1 MSGSRAIVLSLSVRD
16 ADVVRQQLVQMG
28 EQGERALQRLDAA
41 AQRSASGGGVGA
53 LSRSTREAGENT
65 GRFSQAVG
73 SAGYQIQDFAVQVQM
88 GQNAMNAFGA
98 QASQFL
104 GVFGTGGAVAGAILT
119 VGILAYQLLSAG
131 SATDELAEAQKRLED
146 ATKAANDVFETEIER
161 ISRLDRTARAA
172 VVSTSALAAASIRQQ
187 QAARAERLAEL
198 EPTVQQARDA
208 QALAGPD
215 TRIPDSVQRRVV
227 EFNRLREEMT
237 RASAELERLEQRML
251 GAFSDPSARQGEQA
265 EALRRQLDER
275 YRIAQQYDER
285 IRELRGLAAVGLFG
299 PAELQRLEG
308 QAASER
314 DAQLSRLE
322 PRPGR
327 AERVAMGA
335 EDVQGILAARTADL
349 TRQFDAYNQA
359 INLSTAGLEAAT
371 PVLAE
376 YARQQD
382 LLTTLLAA
390 GVITEEQFS
399 AEVERTSIRLREQ
412 IEETQ
417 RRTERTSQFASQLG
431 FSFSSAFEDAIL
443 KGKSFSD
450 VLKGIEQDI
459 ARIIIRSAVTAPL
472 ANAIGGGVQSLMGS
486 FGGFFGGAGGVAPTP
501 TTGGISQN
509 PFGFAN
515 GGIMTAGGPMPLNR
529 YAMGGI
535 ANSPQIALFGEGRT
549 PEAYVPL
556 PDGRR
561 IPVAMEG
568 GGGMTFAPTYN
579 IDARGADA
587 SMVPRLRAEMVA
599 IARASNAELL
609 DSIQRGGSAA
619 RIVGRRA

>member
-1 MSGSRAIVLSLSVRD
+1 LSGSRAIVLSLSVRD
-16 ADVVRQQLVQMG
+16 ADVVRQQLLQMG

-53 LSRSTREAGENT
+53 LSRSTREAGENA
-65 GRFSQAVG
+65 GRFGQAAG
-73 SAGYQIQDFAVQVQM
+73 AAGYQIQDFAVQVQM
-88 GQNAMNAFGA
+88 GQNAITAFGA

-104 GVFGTGGAVAGAILT
+104 GIFGTGGAIAGAVLT
-119 VGILAYQLLSAG
+119 VGLLAYQLLSAG
-131 SATDELAEAQKRLED
+131 NATDELAEAQKRLED

-161 ISRLDRTARAA
+161 IARLDRTARAA

-208 QALAGPD
+208 QALAGPE

-237 RASAELERLEQRML
+237 RAAAELERLEQRML

-265 EALRRQLDER
+265 EALRRQLDDR

-285 IRELRGLAAVGLFG
+285 IRELRGLAAIGLFG
-299 PAELQRLEG
+299 AAELERLEG
-308 QAASER
+308 QAATDR

-359 INLSTAGLEAAT
+359 VNLSTAGLEAAT
-371 PVLAE
+371 PVLTE
-376 YARQQD
+376 YARQQEF
-382 LLTTLLAA
+382 LTSLLAA
-390 GVITEEQFS
+390 GIITEEQFS
-399 AEVERTSIRLREQ
+399 AEVERTSIRLGEQ

-417 RRTERTSQFASQLG
+417 RRTERTSQFANELG
-431 FSFSSAFEDAIL
+431 FSFSSAFEDAIVR
-443 KGKSFSD
+443 GREFSE
-450 VLKGIEQDI
+450 VLKGLEQDI
-459 ARIIIRSAVTAPL
+459 ARIIIRAAITQPL
-472 ANAIGGGVQSLMGS
+472 GNALAGGVQSAMGS
-486 FGGFFGGAGGVAPTP
+486 LGGLFAGAGGAGAGATLPTVSAS
-501 TTGGISQN
+501 GGT
-509 PFGFAN
+509 FAN

>member
-41 AQRSASGGGVGA
+41 AQRSASGGGVPA
-53 LSRSTREAGENT
+53 LARTTREASVNT
-65 GRFSQAVG
+65 GRFGQAVG
-73 SAGYQIQDFAVQVQM
+73 QAGFQIQDFAVQVQM
-88 GQNAMNAFGA
+88 GQNAMTAFGA

-104 GVFGTGGAVAGAILT
+104 GVFGTGGAVAGAVLV
-119 VGILAYQLLSAG
+119 VGLLAYQLLFARTS
-131 SATDELAEAQKRLED
+131 TDELAEAQKRLED

-198 EPTVQQARDA
+198 EPTVAQARDA
-208 QALAGPD
+208 QALAGPE
-215 TRIPDSVQRRVV
+215 TVIPDSVQRRVV

-237 RASAELERLEQRML
+237 RAAAELDRLEQRML

-314 DAQLSRLE
+314 DAQLSRLD

-327 AERVAMGA
+327 PERIAMGA

-359 INLSTAGLEAAT
+359 VNLSTAGLDGAT

-376 YARQQD
+376 YARQQE
-382 LLTTLLAA
+382 LLITLLDE
-390 GVITEEQFS
+390 GIITEAQFG
-399 AEVERTSIRLREQ
+399 AEVERTSERLRQQ
-412 IEETQ
+412 IEEVE
-417 RRTERTSQFASQLG
+417 RRSERAGQFANQLG

-443 KGKSFSD
+443 KGKSLSD
-450 VLKGIEQDI
+450 VLKGLQQDI
-459 ARIIIRSAVTAPL
+459 ARVIIRSAITAPL
-472 ANAIGGGVQSLMGS
+472 GNAIAGGVQSIMPT
-486 FGGFFGGAGGVAPTP
+486 FGGARAD
-501 TTGGISQN
+501 
-509 PFGFAN
+509 
-515 GGIMTAGGPMPLNR
+515 GGP
-529 YAMGGI
+529 I
-535 ANSPQIALFGEGRT
+535 S
-549 PEAYVPL
+549 
-556 PDGRR
+556 
-561 IPVAMEG
+561 
-568 GGGMTFAPTYN
+568 GGMAYLVGERGPEIVVPRNSGTVIPNDRIGGPSINQTIN

-587 SMVPRLRAEMVA
+587 SIVPRLRAEMVA

>member
-16 ADVVRQQLVQMG
+16 ADVVRQQLLQMG

-53 LSRSTREAGENT
+53 LSRSTREAGENA
-65 GRFSQAVG
+65 GRFGQAAG
-73 SAGYQIQDFAVQVQM
+73 AAGYQIQDFAVQVQM
-88 GQNAMNAFGA
+88 GQNAITAFGA

-104 GVFGTGGAVAGAILT
+104 GIFGTGGAIAGAVLT
-119 VGILAYQLLSAG
+119 VGLLAYQLLSAG
-131 SATDELAEAQKRLED
+131 NATDELAEAQKRLED

-161 ISRLDRTARAA
+161 IARLDRTARAA

-208 QALAGPD
+208 QALAGPE

-237 RASAELERLEQRML
+237 RAAAELERLEQRML

-265 EALRRQLDER
+265 EALRRQLDDR

-285 IRELRGLAAVGLFG
+285 IRELRGLAAIGLFG
-299 PAELQRLEG
+299 AAELERLEG
-308 QAASER
+308 QAATDR

-359 INLSTAGLEAAT
+359 VNLSTAGLEAAT
-371 PVLAE
+371 PVLTE
-376 YARQQD
+376 YARQQEF
-382 LLTTLLAA
+382 LTSLLAA
-390 GVITEEQFS
+390 GIITEEQFS
-399 AEVERTSIRLREQ
+399 AEVERTSIRLGEQ

-417 RRTERTSQFASQLG
+417 RRTERTSQFANELG
-431 FSFSSAFEDAIL
+431 FSFSSAFEDAIVR
-443 KGKSFSD
+443 GREFSE
-450 VLKGIEQDI
+450 VLKGLEQDI
-459 ARIIIRSAVTAPL
+459 ARIIIRAAITQPL
-472 ANAIGGGVQSLMGS
+472 GNALAGGVQSAMGS
-486 FGGFFGGAGGVAPTP
+486 LGGLFAGAGGAGAGATLPTVSAS
-501 TTGGISQN
+501 GGT
-509 PFGFAN
+509 FAN

>member
-237 RASAELERLEQRML
+237 RAAAELERLEQRML

-322 PRPGR
+322 PRPERPGR
-327 AERVAMGA
+327 APREEAQHDAHLRNREQEMRRLDADRERLIRDNETALERYSRRIDEITALA
-335 EDVQGILAARTADL
+335 EAARL
-349 TRQFDAYNQA
+349 NGNP
-359 INLSTAGLEAAT
+359 I
-371 PVLAE
+371 P
-376 YARQQD
+376 
-382 LLTTLLAA
+382 
-390 GVITEEQFS
+390 
-399 AEVERTSIRLREQ
+399 
-412 IEETQ
+412 EETI
-417 RRTERTSQFASQLG
+417 RRATDAALQDFERIEQATERTSQFANQLG
-431 FSFSSAFEDAIL
+431 FSFSSAFEDAII
-443 KGKSFSD
+443 KGKSFSE
-450 VLKGIEQDI
+450 VLKGLEQDI
-459 ARIIIRSAVTAPL
+459 ARLIIRASVTQPL
-472 ANAIGGGVQSLMGS
+472 ANAISGGVNSMM
-486 FGGFFGGAGGVAPTP
+486 GGFSFANLFAGASGAGSGNTFPTVALS
-501 TTGGISQN
+501 GGT
-509 PFGFAN
+509 FAN
-515 GGIMTAGGPMPLNR
+515 GGIMTVGGPMPLNR

>member
-53 LSRSTREAGENT
+53 LSQSTREAGENT

-88 GQNAMNAFGA
+88 GQNALSAFGA

-104 GVFGTGGAVAGAILT
+104 GVFGTGGAIAGAVLT
-119 VGILAYQLLSAG
+119 VGILAAQLLLGRDNAAELAKVADEGFRNTGRAAEDLARIIERVNDLYLTQGERALRAGEANRSQLLEQLRLQQSNAIQMQEG
-131 SATDELAEAQKRLED
+131 SAMELPGAQR
-146 ATKAANDVFETEIER
+146 
-161 ISRLDRTARAA
+161 
-172 VVSTSALAAASIRQQ
+172 
-187 QAARAERLAEL
+187 
-198 EPTVQQARDA
+198 
-208 QALAGPD
+208 
-215 TRIPDSVQRRVV
+215 
-227 EFNRLREEMT
+227 
-237 RASAELERLEQRML
+237 
-251 GAFSDPSARQGEQA
+251 
-265 EALRRQLDER
+265 
-275 YRIAQQYDER
+275 
-285 IRELRGLAAVGLFG
+285 
-299 PAELQRLEG
+299 
-308 QAASER
+308 
-314 DAQLSRLE
+314 
-322 PRPGR
+322 
-327 AERVAMGA
+327 
-335 EDVQGILAARTADL
+335 DL
-349 TRQFDAYNQA
+349 TREERRLAAIQA
-359 INLSTAGLEAAT
+359 RNARLRRAGSNVPVDEEDEALARVFAARSRIQGLEADLNRQSSRIGQITEAIRRAELAGVDRGFGQYGPAVPEAPRPERAPRAAT
-371 PVLAE
+371 APRDTLPGDIDRLIRDTETPLARYERRITEIRTLAE
-376 YARQQD
+376 RAREAGTPIPQENISRAID
-382 LLTTLLAA
+382 AALTD
-390 GVITEEQFS
+390 F
-399 AEVERTSIRLREQ
+399 ERMERGINDVA
-412 IEETQ
+412 EETQ
-417 RRTERTSQFASQLG
+417 RTGQFANQLG

-450 VLKGIEQDI
+450 VLKGLEQDI
-459 ARIIIRSAVTAPL
+459 ARLIIRASVTQPL
-472 ANAIGGGVQSLMGS
+472 ANAISGGVNSMM
-486 FGGFFGGAGGVAPTP
+486 GGFSFANLFAGASGAGSGNTFPTVALS
-501 TTGGISQN
+501 GGT
-509 PFGFAN
+509 FAN

-579 IDARGADA
+579 IDARGTDA

>member
-41 AQRSASGGGVGA
+41 AQRSASGAGMPA
-53 LSRSTREAGENT
+53 LARSTQEASANT

-88 GQNAMNAFGA
+88 GQNALNAFSA

-104 GVFGTGGAVAGAILT
+104 GVFGTGGAIAGAVLT
-119 VGILAYQLLSAG
+119 VGLLAYQLLSAR
-131 SATDELAEAQKRLED
+131 SETDELAEAQKRLEN

-161 ISRLDRTARAA
+161 ISRLDRTAREA

-187 QAARAERLAEL
+187 QARRAERLAEL
-198 EPTVQQARDA
+198 EPTVAQARDA

-227 EFNRLREEMT
+227 EFNRLQEEMT
-237 RASAELERLEQRML
+237 RAAQELQRLEERML

-265 EALRRQLDER
+265 ESLRRQLDER

-285 IRELRGLAAVGLFG
+285 IRELRGLAAIGLFG
-299 PAELQRLEG
+299 PDELRRLEA
-308 QAASER
+308 QAASQR
-314 DAQLSRLE
+314 DEQIARLA
-322 PRPGR
+322 PRPGPQHDAHLR
-327 AERVAMGA
+327 SQEQEMRRMEADRERLIRDN
-335 EDVQGILAARTADL
+335 ETAL
-349 TRQFDAYNQA
+349 ERYNRR
-359 INLSTAGLEAAT
+359 IGEITA
-371 PVLAE
+371 LAE
-376 YARQQD
+376 YAR
-382 LLTTLLAA
+382 LN
-390 GVITEEQFS
+390 GNPIP
-399 AEVERTSIRLREQ
+399 
-412 IEETQ
+412 EETISRATDAALADFERMEQ
-417 RRTERTSQFASQLG
+417 ATERTSQFANQLG
-431 FSFSSAFEDAIL
+431 FSFSSAFEDAII
-443 KGKSFSD
+443 KGKSLSE
-450 VLKGIEQDI
+450 VLKGLEQDI
-459 ARIIIRSAVTAPL
+459 ARIIIRASITQPLGNALSA
-472 ANAIGGGVQSLMGS
+472 GVQSLTGS
-486 FGGFFGGAGGVAPTP
+486 FSFGNLFAGPSGVGSGNTFATVAA
-501 TTGGISQN
+501 TGGT
-509 PFGFAN
+509 FAM
-515 GGIMTAGGPMPLNR
+515 GGIMTPNGPMPLNR

-535 ANSPQIALFGEGRT
+535 ADSPQIALFGEGRT

-561 IPVAMEG
+561 IPVAMQG

>member
-41 AQRSASGGGVGA
+41 AQRSASGNGVPA
-53 LSRSTREAGENT
+53 LARSTREASLNT
-65 GRFSQAVG
+65 GRFGQAVG
-73 SAGYQIQDFAVQVQM
+73 QAGFQIQDFAVQVQM
-88 GQNAMNAFGA
+88 GQNAMTAFGA

-104 GVFGTGGAVAGAILT
+104 GVFGTGGAVAGAVLT
-119 VGILAYQLLSAG
+119 VGLLAYQLLFARTS
-131 SATDELAEAQKRLED
+131 TDELAEAQNRLEN

-161 ISRLDRTARAA
+161 ISRLDRTARQA
-172 VVSTSALAAASIRQQ
+172 VVSTNALAAASIRQQ
-187 QAARAERLAEL
+187 QARRAERLAEL
-198 EPTVQQARDA
+198 EPTVAQARDA
-208 QALAGPD
+208 QALAGPE
-215 TRIPDSVQRRVV
+215 TVIPDSVQRRVV
-227 EFNRLREEMT
+227 EFNRLQEEMT
-237 RASAELERLEQRML
+237 RAAQELQRLEERML
-251 GAFSDPSARQGEQA
+251 GAFSDPSARQQEQA

-285 IRELRGLAAVGLFG
+285 IRELRGLAAIGLFG
-299 PAELQRLEG
+299 QDELGRLEG

-314 DAQLSRLE
+314 DEQIARLAS
-322 PRPGR
+322 RPGR

-349 TRQFDAYNQA
+349 TRQFDAYSQA
-359 INLSTAGLEAAT
+359 VNLSTAGLEGAT
-371 PVLAE
+371 PVLTE
-376 YARQQD
+376 YARQQE
-382 LLTTLLAA
+382 LLTTLLEA
-390 GVITEEQFS
+390 GIITEAQFGE
-399 AEVERTSIRLREQ
+399 EVERTSVRLREQ

-417 RRTERTSQFASQLG
+417 RRTERTSQFANQLG

-459 ARIIIRSAVTAPL
+459 ARVIIRSAVTAPL
-472 ANAIGGGVQSLMGS
+472 ANAIGGGVQSVMSS
-486 FGGFFGGAGGVAPTP
+486 FSGFFGGAGGVTATP

-515 GGIMTAGGPMPLNR
+515 GGIMTAGGPLPLNR

-535 ANSPQIALFGEGRT
+535 ANSPQLAMFGEGRT

-561 IPVAMEG
+561 IPVAMQG
-568 GGGMTFAPTYN
+568 GSGTTFAPTYN